1 MMTERTSLSL
11 TLLLVGV
18 GLFLHTYTLGFAD
31 LGGAFSPVFF
41 PRIILA
47 GWIVLAI
54 LSLVADV
61 VKARAVTGS
70 IATIT
75 QWWVV
80 LIFMIAIAGYI
91 ALLEYLGFFAS
102 SVLFS
107 IIALVAS
114 GQRKVIDI
122 ALFSLLVPGALVIL
136 FNHVLTMPLPV
147 STWFWWI

>member
-1 MMTERTSLSL
+1 MITERTTLSL

-47 GWIVLAI
+47 GWITLA
-54 LSLVADV
+54 LMSLVADV
-61 VKARAVTGS
+61 MSARKAST
-70 IATIT
+70 T

-80 LIFMIAIAGYI
+80 VSFMLALAGYI
-91 ALLEYLGFFAS
+91 ALLQALGFFAS

-107 IIALVAS
+107 IVALLTS
-114 GQRKVIDI
+114 GQRNFRDI
-122 ALFSLLVPGALVIL
+122 ALFSILVPGSLVVL

-147 STWFWWI
+147 SPIFWWV